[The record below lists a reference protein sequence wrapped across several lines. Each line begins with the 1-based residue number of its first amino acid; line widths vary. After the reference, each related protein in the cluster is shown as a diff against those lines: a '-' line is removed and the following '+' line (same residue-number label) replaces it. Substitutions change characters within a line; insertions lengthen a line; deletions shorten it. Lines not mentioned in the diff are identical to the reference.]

1 MERQAAI
8 NQIIKNYLKQTERYH
23 LDKATELEPGNSQQ
37 ERGKVMV
44 ESCVAWEAEWAIGE
58 EKH

>member
-8 NQIIKNYLKQTERYH
+8 NQVIKNYLKQTERYH

-37 ERGKVMV
+37 ERGKVV
-44 ESCVAWEAEWAIGE
+44 VWSCVAWEAE
-58 EKH
+58 